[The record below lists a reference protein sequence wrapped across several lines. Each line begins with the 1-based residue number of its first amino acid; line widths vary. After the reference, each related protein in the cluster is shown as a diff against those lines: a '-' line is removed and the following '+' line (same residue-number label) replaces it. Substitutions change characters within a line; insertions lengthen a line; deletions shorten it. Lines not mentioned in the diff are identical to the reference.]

1 MNNTYLKCRIKY
13 VLTNNV
19 PLINIKGMKY
29 IHRHIEAAIKN
40 RISSF
45 PSLAITGPRQS
56 GKSTLLINTLPD
68 YQYVTLDDPL
78 IREQALTDPLF
89 LLESI
94 GDKAIIDEIQLAPQ
108 LLSYVKMQ
116 IDSNRKKKGRFVFTG
131 SQQFTMI
138 KNLGDSLAGR
148 IALLDLLPF
157 SVAEKKT
164 ALSLPGTLDC
174 FIHACLRGS
183 YPEPVTDNSIDMG
196 AWYGAYVQT
205 YLERDIRSLY
215 NIGNLRDFQRFLQ
228 LLAGRCAQIL
238 NVSSLAKALG
248 VSVPTLKNW
257 LSILE
262 ASRIVYLLPPYY
274 NNMGKRVTKAPKL
287 YFLDCGLVCYLT
299 GIKDKDHL
307 IKGPMAGAL
316 FENFCIQETVKL
328 YFNKGERAPLYY
340 MRTNN
345 GLEIDLL
352 IERSFKTFIP
362 VEIKLQKTPHV
373 SMGSSILRFKKLFSD
388 FSVTDGIIISLTDKS
403 VPLHTDVS
411 ALPFEE
417 YLRKIAV

>member
-1 MNNTYLKCRIKY
+1 
-13 VLTNNV
+13 
-19 PLINIKGMKY
+19 MKY
-29 IHRHIEAAIKN
+29 IHRHIEATVKN
-40 RISSF
+40 LINSF

-56 GKSTLLINTLPD
+56 GKSTLLIHTLPH
-68 YQYVTLDDPL
+68 YRYVTLDDPL
-78 IREQALTDPLF
+78 TREQALSDPLF
-89 LLESI
+89 LLDSM
-94 GDKAIIDEIQLAPQ
+94 GDRAIIDEIQLAPQ
-108 LLSYVKMQ
+108 LLSHVKMQ
-116 IDSNRKKKGRFVFTG
+116 IDSNRKKKGRFIFTG

-157 SVAEKKT
+157 SVAEKKA
-164 ALSLPGTLDC
+164 ALSLQGTLEY

-183 YPEPVTDNSIDMG
+183 YPEPVIDSSIDTA
-196 AWYGAYVQT
+196 AWYGSYVQT

-228 LLAGRCAQIL
+228 LLAARCAQIL
-238 NVSSLAKALG
+238 NVSSFAKDLG

-274 NNMGKRVTKAPKL
+274 NNMGKRVTKSPKL

-328 YFNKGERAPLYY
+328 YFNRGERAPLYY

-352 IERSFKTFIP
+352 IERAFNVFVP
-362 VEIKLQKTPHV
+362 VEIKFQKTPHA
-373 SMGSSILRFKKLFSD
+373 SMGSNILRFKKVFPD
-388 FSVTDGIIISLTDKS
+388 FLVTEGIIVSLTDKS
-403 VPLHTDVS
+403 LPLHADIK
-411 ALPFEE
+411 ALPFET
-417 YLRKIAV
+417 YLKKVAG

>member
-1 MNNTYLKCRIKY
+1 
-13 VLTNNV
+13 
-19 PLINIKGMKY
+19 MKY
-29 IHRHIEAAIKN
+29 IHRHIESTVKKLIT
-40 RISSF
+40 SF

-56 GKSTLLINTLPD
+56 GKSTLLIHTLPN
-68 YQYVTLDDPL
+68 YHYVTLDDPL
-78 IREQALTDPLF
+78 TREQALSDPLF
-89 LLESI
+89 LLDSM
-94 GDKAIIDEIQLAPQ
+94 GDRAIIDEIQLAPQ
-108 LLSYVKMQ
+108 LLSHVKIK

-148 IALLDLLPF
+148 IVLLDLLPF

-164 ALSLPGTLDC
+164 ALSLPGTLEC

-183 YPEPVTDNSIDMG
+183 YPEPVIDNSIDIA
-196 AWYGAYVQT
+196 AWYGSYVQT

-228 LLAGRCAQIL
+228 LIAGRCAQIL
-238 NVSSLAKALG
+238 NLSSFAKELG

-307 IKGPMAGAL
+307 IKGPMSGAL
-316 FENFCIQETVKL
+316 FENFCIQETVKHF
-328 YFNKGERAPLYY
+328 FNKGERAPLYY
-340 MRTNN
+340 LRTNN

-352 IERSFKTFIP
+352 IEQAFKTLVP

-373 SMGSSILRFKKLFSD
+373 SMGSNIVRFKEIFSD
-388 FSVTDGIIISLTDKS
+388 LVVTEGIIISLTDKS
-403 VPLHTDVS
+403 TSLQAGVS
-411 ALPFEE
+411 AIPFDD
-417 YLRKIAV
+417 YLKRIAGEH

>member
-1 MNNTYLKCRIKY
+1 
-13 VLTNNV
+13 
-19 PLINIKGMKY
+19 MKY
-29 IHRHIEAAIKN
+29 IHRHIESTVKKLIN
-40 RISSF
+40 SF

-56 GKSTLLINTLPD
+56 GKSTLLIHTLPN
-68 YQYVTLDDPL
+68 YHYVTLDDPL
-78 IREQALTDPLF
+78 TREQALSDPLF
-89 LLESI
+89 LLDSM
-94 GDKAIIDEIQLAPQ
+94 GDRAIIDEIQLAPQ
-108 LLSYVKMQ
+108 LLSHVKIK

-157 SVAEKKT
+157 SVAEKKA
-164 ALSLPGTLDC
+164 ALSLPGTLEC

-183 YPEPVTDNSIDMG
+183 YPEPVIDNSIDIA
-196 AWYGAYVQT
+196 AWYGSYVQT

-228 LLAGRCAQIL
+228 LIAGRCAQLL
-238 NVSSLAKALG
+238 NLSSFAKELG

-307 IKGPMAGAL
+307 IKGPMSGAL

-328 YFNKGERAPLYY
+328 FFNKGERAPLYY
-340 MRTNN
+340 LRTNN

-352 IERSFKTFIP
+352 IERAFNAFIP

-373 SMGSSILRFKKLFSD
+373 SMGSNIIRFKKTFSD
-388 FSVTDGIIISLTDKS
+388 FAVTEGIIVSLADKS
-403 VPLHTDVS
+403 LSLHTDVS
-411 ALPFEE
+411 ALPFAE
-417 YLRKIAV
+417 YLKKIAG

>member
-1 MNNTYLKCRIKY
+1 
-13 VLTNNV
+13 
-19 PLINIKGMKY
+19 MKY
-29 IHRHIEAAIKN
+29 IHRHIEATVKN
-40 RISSF
+40 LISSF

-56 GKSTLLINTLPD
+56 GKSTLLIHTLPN
-68 YQYVTLDDPL
+68 YRYVTLDDPL
-78 IREQALTDPLF
+78 TREQALSDPLF
-89 LLESI
+89 LLDSM
-94 GDKAIIDEIQLAPQ
+94 GDRAIIDEIQLAPQ
-108 LLSYVKMQ
+108 LLSHVKMQ
-116 IDSNRKKKGRFVFTG
+116 IDSNRKKKGRFIFTG

-157 SVAEKKT
+157 SVAEKKA
-164 ALSLPGTLDC
+164 ALSLQGTLEY

-183 YPEPVTDNSIDMG
+183 YPEPVIDSSIDTA
-196 AWYGAYVQT
+196 AWYGSYVQT

-228 LLAGRCAQIL
+228 LLAARCAQIL
-238 NVSSLAKALG
+238 NVSSFAKDLG

-274 NNMGKRVTKAPKL
+274 NNMGKRVTKSPKV

-316 FENFCIQETVKL
+316 FENYCIQETVKL
-328 YFNKGERAPLYY
+328 YFNRGERAPLYY

-352 IERSFKTFIP
+352 IERAFNVFVP
-362 VEIKLQKTPHV
+362 VEIKFQKTPHA
-373 SMGSSILRFKKLFSD
+373 SMGSNILRFKKVFPG
-388 FSVTDGIIISLTDKS
+388 FSVTEGIILSLTDKS
-403 VPLHTDVS
+403 LPLHADIE
-411 ALPFEE
+411 AMPFEK
-417 YLRKIAV
+417 YLEKIAG

>member
-1 MNNTYLKCRIKY
+1 
-13 VLTNNV
+13 
-19 PLINIKGMKY
+19 MKY
-29 IHRHIEAAIKN
+29 IHRHIESTVKKLIT
-40 RISSF
+40 SF

-56 GKSTLLINTLPD
+56 GKSTLLIHTLPN
-68 YQYVTLDDPL
+68 YHYVTLDDPL
-78 IREQALTDPLF
+78 TREQALSDPLF
-89 LLESI
+89 LLDSM
-94 GDKAIIDEIQLAPQ
+94 GDRAIIDEIQLAPQ
-108 LLSYVKMQ
+108 LLSHVKIK

-148 IALLDLLPF
+148 IVLLDLLPF

-164 ALSLPGTLDC
+164 ALSLPGTLEC

-183 YPEPVTDNSIDMG
+183 YPEPVIDNSIDIA
-196 AWYGAYVQT
+196 AWYGSYVQT

-228 LLAGRCAQIL
+228 LIAGRCAQIL
-238 NVSSLAKALG
+238 NLSSFAKELG

-307 IKGPMAGAL
+307 IKGPMSGAL
-316 FENFCIQETVKL
+316 FENFCIQETVKHF
-328 YFNKGERAPLYY
+328 FNKGERAPLYY
-340 MRTNN
+340 LRTNN

-352 IERSFKTFIP
+352 IERAFNAFIA

-373 SMGSSILRFKKLFSD
+373 SMGSNIIRFKKIFSD
-388 FSVTDGIIISLTDKS
+388 FAVTEGIIVSLADKS
-403 VPLHTDVS
+403 LSLHTDVS
-411 ALPFEE
+411 ALPFDE
-417 YLRKIAV
+417 YLKKIAG

>member
-1 MNNTYLKCRIKY
+1 
-13 VLTNNV
+13 
-19 PLINIKGMKY
+19 MKY
-29 IHRHIEAAIKN
+29 IHRHIESTLKKLI
-40 RISSF
+40 RSF

-56 GKSTLLINTLPD
+56 GKSTLLINTLTN
-68 YQYVTLDDPL
+68 YNYVTLDDPL
-78 IREQALTDPLF
+78 IREQALSDPLF
-89 LLESI
+89 LLDSMGER
-94 GDKAIIDEIQLAPQ
+94 AIIDEIQLAPQ
-108 LLSYVKMQ
+108 LLSYVKIK
-116 IDSNRKKKGRFVFTG
+116 IDNNREKKGRYIFTG

-157 SVAEKKT
+157 TVAEKKAAVPLT
-164 ALSLPGTLDC
+164 GTLEYY
-174 FIHACLRGS
+174 IHACLRGS
-183 YPEPVTDNSIDMG
+183 YPEPVTDNSINIA
-196 AWYGAYVQT
+196 AWYGSYVQT

-228 LLAGRCAQIL
+228 LIAGRCAQIL
-238 NVSSLAKALG
+238 NLSSFAKELG

-307 IKGPMAGAL
+307 IKGPMSGAL
-316 FENFCIQETVKL
+316 FENFCIQETVKHF
-328 YFNKGERAPLYY
+328 FNKGERAPLYY
-340 MRTNN
+340 LRTNN

-352 IERSFKTFIP
+352 IEQAFKTLVP

-373 SMGSSILRFKKLFSD
+373 SMGSNIVRFKEIFSD
-388 FSVTDGIIISLTDKS
+388 LVVTEGIIISLTDKS
-403 VPLHTDVS
+403 MPLQAGVS
-411 ALPFEE
+411 AIPFDD
-417 YLRKIAV
+417 YLKRIAGEH

>member
-1 MNNTYLKCRIKY
+1 
-13 VLTNNV
+13 
-19 PLINIKGMKY
+19 
-29 IHRHIEAAIKN
+29 
-40 RISSF
+40 
-45 PSLAITGPRQS
+45 
-56 GKSTLLINTLPD
+56 
-68 YQYVTLDDPL
+68 
-78 IREQALTDPLF
+78 
-89 LLESI
+89 
-94 GDKAIIDEIQLAPQ
+94 
-108 LLSYVKMQ
+108 
-116 IDSNRKKKGRFVFTG
+116 
-131 SQQFTMI
+131 MI

-157 SVAEKKT
+157 SIIEKRT
-164 ALSLPGTLDC
+164 AFSLQGTLEC
-174 FIHACLRGS
+174 FIHSCLRGS
-183 YPEPVTDNSIDMG
+183 YPEPVTNNSIDMG

-238 NVSSLAKALG
+238 NVTSLAKALG

-299 GIKDKDHL
+299 GIKDKEHL

-316 FENFCIQETVKL
+316 FENYCLQETVKL
-328 YFNKGERAPLYY
+328 YYNRGERAPLYY

-352 IERSFKTFIP
+352 IERAFNVFIP
-362 VEIKLQKTPHV
+362 VEIKFQKTPQA
-373 SMGSSILRFKKLFSD
+373 SMGSNILRFKKLFSD
-388 FSVTDGIIISLTDKS
+388 FFVADGIIVSLADKS
-403 VPLHTDVS
+403 VPLHADVS

-417 YLRKIAV
+417 YLGKIAG

>member
-1 MNNTYLKCRIKY
+1 
-13 VLTNNV
+13 
-19 PLINIKGMKY
+19 MKY
-29 IHRHIEAAIKN
+29 IHRHIEATVKN
-40 RISSF
+40 LINSF

-56 GKSTLLINTLPD
+56 GKSTLLIHTLPQ
-68 YQYVTLDDPL
+68 YRYVTLDDPL
-78 IREQALTDPLF
+78 TREQALSDPLF
-89 LLESI
+89 LLDSM
-94 GDKAIIDEIQLAPQ
+94 GDRAIIDEIQLAPQ
-108 LLSYVKMQ
+108 LLSHVKMQ
-116 IDSNRKKKGRFVFTG
+116 IDSNRKKKGRFAFTG

-157 SVAEKKT
+157 SVAEKKA
-164 ALSLPGTLDC
+164 ALSLQGTIDC
-174 FIHACLRGS
+174 FVHACLRGS
-183 YPEPVTDNSIDMG
+183 YPEPVIDNSIDIA
-196 AWYGAYVQT
+196 AWYGSYVQT

-238 NVSSLAKALG
+238 NMSSFAKELG

-274 NNMGKRVTKAPKL
+274 NNMGKRVTKSPKL

-328 YFNKGERAPLYY
+328 YFNRGERAPLYY

-352 IERSFKTFIP
+352 IERAFNVFVP
-362 VEIKLQKTPHV
+362 VEIKFQKTPHA
-373 SMGSSILRFKKLFSD
+373 SMGSNILRFKKVFPD
-388 FSVTDGIIISLTDKS
+388 FSVTEGIIVSLTDKS
-403 VPLHTDVS
+403 LPLHDDI
-411 ALPFEE
+411 AAMPFEK
-417 YLRKIAV
+417 YLKKVAG

>member
-1 MNNTYLKCRIKY
+1 
-13 VLTNNV
+13 
-19 PLINIKGMKY
+19 MKY
-29 IHRHIEAAIKN
+29 IHRHIESTVKKLIT
-40 RISSF
+40 SF

-56 GKSTLLINTLPD
+56 GKSTLLIHTLPN
-68 YQYVTLDDPL
+68 YHYVTLDDPL
-78 IREQALTDPLF
+78 TREQALSDPLF
-89 LLESI
+89 LLDSM
-94 GDKAIIDEIQLAPQ
+94 GDRAIIDEIQLAPQ
-108 LLSYVKMQ
+108 LLSHVKIK

-148 IALLDLLPF
+148 IVLLDLLPF

-164 ALSLPGTLDC
+164 ALCLPGTLEC

-183 YPEPVTDNSIDMG
+183 YPEPVIDNSIDIA
-196 AWYGAYVQT
+196 AWYGSYVQT

-228 LLAGRCAQIL
+228 LIAGRCAQIL
-238 NVSSLAKALG
+238 NLSSFAKELG

-307 IKGPMAGAL
+307 IKGPMSGAL
-316 FENFCIQETVKL
+316 FENFCIQETVKHF
-328 YFNKGERAPLYY
+328 FNKGERAPLYY
-340 MRTNN
+340 LRTNN

-352 IERSFKTFIP
+352 IERAFNAFIA

-373 SMGSSILRFKKLFSD
+373 SMGSNIIRFKKIFSD
-388 FSVTDGIIISLTDKS
+388 FAVTEGIIVSLADKS
-403 VPLHTDVS
+403 LSLHTDVS
-411 ALPFEE
+411 ALPFDE
-417 YLRKIAV
+417 YLKKIAG

>member
-1 MNNTYLKCRIKY
+1 
-13 VLTNNV
+13 
-19 PLINIKGMKY
+19 MKY
-29 IHRHIEAAIKN
+29 IHRHIESTVKKLIT
-40 RISSF
+40 SF

-56 GKSTLLINTLPD
+56 GKSTLLIHTLPN
-68 YQYVTLDDPL
+68 YHYVTLDDPL
-78 IREQALTDPLF
+78 TREQALSDPLF
-89 LLESI
+89 LLDSM
-94 GDKAIIDEIQLAPQ
+94 GDRAIIDEIQLAPQ
-108 LLSYVKMQ
+108 LLSHVKIK

-148 IALLDLLPF
+148 IVLLDLLPF

-164 ALSLPGTLDC
+164 ALSLPGTLEC

-183 YPEPVTDNSIDMG
+183 YPEPVIDNSIDIA
-196 AWYGAYVQT
+196 AWYGSYVQT

-228 LLAGRCAQIL
+228 LIAGRCAQIL
-238 NVSSLAKALG
+238 NLSSFAKELG

-307 IKGPMAGAL
+307 IKGPMSGAL
-316 FENFCIQETVKL
+316 FENFCIQETVKHF
-328 YFNKGERAPLYY
+328 FNKGERAPLYY
-340 MRTNN
+340 LRTNN

-352 IERSFKTFIP
+352 IERAFNAFIA

-373 SMGSSILRFKKLFSD
+373 SMGSNIIRFKKIFSD
-388 FSVTDGIIISLTDKS
+388 FAVTEGIIVSLVNKS
-403 VPLHTDVS
+403 LSLHTDVS
-411 ALPFEE
+411 ALPFDE
-417 YLRKIAV
+417 YLKKIAG

>member
-1 MNNTYLKCRIKY
+1 
-13 VLTNNV
+13 
-19 PLINIKGMKY
+19 MKY
-29 IHRHIEAAIKN
+29 IHRHIESTVKKLIT
-40 RISSF
+40 SF

-56 GKSTLLINTLPD
+56 GKSTLLIHTLPN
-68 YQYVTLDDPL
+68 YHYVTLDDPL
-78 IREQALTDPLF
+78 TREQALSDPLF
-89 LLESI
+89 LLDSM
-94 GDKAIIDEIQLAPQ
+94 GDRAIIDEIQLAPQ
-108 LLSYVKMQ
+108 LLSHVKIK

-148 IALLDLLPF
+148 IVLLDLLPF

-164 ALSLPGTLDC
+164 ALSLPGTLEC

-183 YPEPVTDNSIDMG
+183 YPEPVIDNSIDIA
-196 AWYGAYVQT
+196 AWYGSYVQT

-228 LLAGRCAQIL
+228 LIAGRCAQIL
-238 NVSSLAKALG
+238 NLSSFAKELG

-307 IKGPMAGAL
+307 IKGPMSGAL

-328 YFNKGERAPLYY
+328 FFNKGERAPLYY
-340 MRTNN
+340 LRTNN

-352 IERSFKTFIP
+352 IERAFNAFIA

-373 SMGSSILRFKKLFSD
+373 SMGSNIIRFKKIFSD
-388 FSVTDGIIISLTDKS
+388 FAVTEGIIVSLVNKS
-403 VPLHTDVS
+403 LSLHTDVS
-411 ALPFEE
+411 ALPFDE
-417 YLRKIAV
+417 YLKKIAG

>member
-1 MNNTYLKCRIKY
+1 
-13 VLTNNV
+13 
-19 PLINIKGMKY
+19 MKY
-29 IHRHIEAAIKN
+29 IHRHIESTVKKLIT
-40 RISSF
+40 SF

-56 GKSTLLINTLPD
+56 GKSTLLIHTLPN
-68 YQYVTLDDPL
+68 YHYVTLDDPL
-78 IREQALTDPLF
+78 TREQALSDPLF
-89 LLESI
+89 LLDSM
-94 GDKAIIDEIQLAPQ
+94 GDRAIIDEIQLAPQ
-108 LLSYVKMQ
+108 LLSHVKIK

-148 IALLDLLPF
+148 IVLLDLLPF

-164 ALSLPGTLDC
+164 ALSLPGTLEC

-183 YPEPVTDNSIDMG
+183 YPEPVIDNSIDIA
-196 AWYGAYVQT
+196 AWYGSYVQT

-228 LLAGRCAQIL
+228 LIAGRCAQIL
-238 NVSSLAKALG
+238 NLSSFAKELG

-307 IKGPMAGAL
+307 IKGPMSGAL
-316 FENFCIQETVKL
+316 FENFCIQETVKHF
-328 YFNKGERAPLYY
+328 FNKGERAPLYY
-340 MRTNN
+340 LRTNN

-352 IERSFKTFIP
+352 IEQAFKTLVP

-373 SMGSSILRFKKLFSD
+373 SMGSNIVRFKEIFSD
-388 FSVTDGIIISLTDKS
+388 LVVTEGIIISLTDKS
-403 VPLHTDVS
+403 MPLQAEVS
-411 ALPFEE
+411 AIPFDD
-417 YLRKIAV
+417 YLKKIAG